1 MNEYQNYKGG
11 LGKGNG
17 KAGGRQRPS
26 SAVNANSRLTRGT
39 YASRGKKLGAGEF
52 PYDEANQDD
61 FEGQEESGGANDPAE
76 AIKHEI
82 EVVEDKI

>member
-1 MNEYQNYKGG
+1 M
-11 LGKGNG
+11 
-17 KAGGRQRPS
+17 
-26 SAVNANSRLTRGT
+26 NANSRLTRGT